1 MNRDARNVLVKP
13 LMTEKSMQRK
23 EELNAVTFRVLID
36 ANKVEIRQAV
46 EKVFNVKVATV
57 RTASHEGKWKRMG
70 KYEGRRPNWK
80 KAIVTLAPGHKIE
93 LVEGA

>member
-1 MNRDARNVLVKP
+1 MNRDPRNVLVKP

-23 EELNAVTFRVLID
+23 EELNAVTFRVAVS

-46 EKVFNVKVATV
+46 EKVFNVKVANV